1 MQRILYVLF
10 EVATAGIFLV
20 PCFLLLDRFRFRNPK
35 RTAVYLILALYISA
49 VWVLVGMPNACY
61 LRFDLSLQLIPFLP
75 MLSDL
80 KNTVLNVALFVPL
93 GFLLPV
99 LWKKYRNTAKAL
111 TFCFGVSLFIEV
123 SQIFT
128 YRATDVNDLIANS
141 FGGFLGFLLG
151 RIFVKA
157 ASAAPLGKRKDLVP
171 VFAVTLTVLFFLYP
185 LLAEKLWLLLF

>member
-10 EVATAGIFLV
+10 EVATAGFFLV
-20 PCFLLLDRFRFRNPK
+20 PCFLLLDRFRIRNPK
-35 RTAVYLILALYISA
+35 RTAAYLILALYISA

-99 LWKKYRNTAKAL
+99 LWKKYRNTTKAL

-157 ASAAPLGKRKDLVP
+157 ASAAPLGKWKDLVP

>member
-35 RTAVYLILALYISA
+35 RTAAYLILALYISA
-49 VWVLVGMPNACY
+49 VWVLVGMPNAFY

-128 YRATDVNDLIANS
+128 YRATDVNDLIANT
-141 FGGFLGFLLG
+141 FGGLLG
-151 RIFVKA
+151 YMVGSWTAKTFFPVPIGRT
-157 ASAAPLGKRKDLVP
+157 KDIIP
-171 VFAVTLTVLFFLYP
+171 AFSVTLAVLFFLYP